1 MYSEERSDPEL
12 AVLLPRVAGDD
23 EDNHGAR
30 HQLTGINGTDE
41 LQHDRMR
48 EEVGKMR
55 TLTLD
60 AYVSTY
66 VVPYRQQ
73 DIPLFL
79 HPTPHSALFH

>member
-60 AYVSTY
+60 AYVSSNRAGDA
-66 VVPYRQQ
+66 RQRRNRRRRRRG
-73 DIPLFL
+73 DDEENR
-79 HPTPHSALFH
+79 